1 MSNINSKALFTATQV
16 GKLNLQHRIVMA
28 PLTRYRANEEHVH
41 GELGALYYGQRS
53 SYPGTLLISEATL
66 IAREAGGEGTVP
78 GIWTKDQISG
88 WKKIT
93 DAVHANKSF
102 IYCQLWNLGRQAN
115 VQITQKEGIDFVSA
129 GDIPI
134 VKGETKPRP
143 LTKEEIKQHIGLYKQ
158 AAVNAMEAGFD
169 GVEIH
174 AANGYLLDQFLQ
186 EVSNNRTDEYG
197 GSIENRARIVKEV
210 LAAVVSVVGVE
221 KTAIRFS
228 PYSSF
233 GGMADS
239 SKETAH
245 LISFLKENYSELS
258 YIHLVTPRVDGN
270 VDKAVGPSAKTNATF
285 IELRRAWAP
294 RALILAGGFNPAVA
308 VKEVE
313 EAEGENLL
321 IAFGR
326 HFVSNPDLPRRV
338 RDNHDLTKYNRD
350 TFYTSGSE
358 GYVDYQT
365 ANI

>member
-1 MSNINSKALFTATQV
+1 MSNINSEALFTATQV
-16 GKLNLQHRIVMA
+16 GDLNVQHRIA
-28 PLTRYRANEEHVH
+28 PLTRFRANEEHVH
-41 GELGALYYGQRS
+41 GELGALYYNQRS
-53 SYPGTLLISEATL
+53 GYPGTLLITEATL

-88 WKKIT
+88 WKTIT

-102 IYCQLWNLGRQAN
+102 IYCQLWNLGRQAK

-134 VKGETKPRP
+134 VTGETKPRP
-143 LTKEEIKQHIGLYKQ
+143 LTKDEIKQHIGFYKQ
-158 AAVNAMEAGFD
+158 AALNAMEAGFD

-245 LISFLKENYSELS
+245 LISFLKENYSDLS
-258 YIHLVTPRVDGN
+258 YIHLITPRIDGN
-270 VDKAVGPSAKTNATF
+270 IEKAVGPSAKANDTF
-285 IELRRAWAP
+285 MELRKSWAP
-294 RALILAGGFNPAVA
+294 RALVLAGGFSPTEAL
-308 VKEVE
+308 KEVE
-313 EAEGENLL
+313 QAEGENLL

-326 HFVSNPDLPRRV
+326 YFISNPDLPRRV
-338 RDNHDLTKYNRD
+338 KNNYNLTKYTRD
-350 TFYTSGSE
+350 TFYTSGRE
-358 GYVDYQT
+358 GYVDYQVVD
-365 ANI
+365 I